1 MERVIIFDTTLR
13 DGEQSAGAALNID
26 EKLEIARRL
35 ERLKVDVIEA
45 GFPFAS
51 QGDLEA
57 VRRISRE
64 VRDATVC
71 ALAHAHPGAVDAA
84 WEAVKDAKRPRIHV
98 FLSSSEVHLAHQLR
112 KTQKEALKLAADM
125 VARARGYVEDV
136 EFSPMDATRTDPVFL
151 HAIIEAAIDAGAT
164 TVNIPDT
171 VGYTIP
177 REFCALLDG
186 VFKKVPNIGKA
197 VISVHCHNDLGLA
210 VANSLA
216 AVDHGARQIECTVN
230 GIGERAG
237 NAALEEIVMAI
248 STRRDLYDYEVGV
261 DTTQIHGVSRLVSDA
276 TGMDVQPNK
285 AIVGANAFRH
295 ESGIHQDGVLKE
307 RSTYE
312 IMDPRSI
319 GLAGSA
325 LTLGKL
331 SGRHAF
337 KIRLEELGYEVADE
351 ELKRAFASFKD
362 LADKKKDITDRD
374 LEALVAEEH
383 RAVSERYHL
392 QQVQVSCGDQSIPTA
407 SVKLIGPDGALV
419 ADAALG
425 AGPVD
430 AVYRAIN
437 RLVDVPN
444 ELIEFSVKSVTE
456 GIDAIG
462 EVTIRIQSDNRIY
475 TGRGAATD
483 IIVASAKAYLNAL
496 NRLLAAMDRT

>member
-1 MERVIIFDTTLR
+1 LERVIIFDTTLR

-35 ERLKVDVIEA
+35 ARLKVDVIEA

-51 QGDLEA
+51 PGDLDA

-64 VRDATVC
+64 VRDVTVC
-71 ALAHAHPGAVDAA
+71 GLAHAHPQAVDAA
-84 WEAVKDAKRPRIHV
+84 WDALKDALHPRIHV
-98 FLSSSEVHLAHQLR
+98 FLSTSEVHLAHQLR

-125 VARARGYVEDV
+125 VARAKGYVDDV
-136 EFSPMDATRTDPVFL
+136 EFSPMDATRTDPEFL
-151 HAIIEAAIDAGAT
+151 HAMVEAAIDAGAT

-177 REFCALLDG
+177 REFSALLDG
-186 VFKKVPNIGKA
+186 IFKKVPNIKKA
-197 VISVHCHNDLGLA
+197 VVSVHCHNDLGLA

-216 AVDHGARQIECTVN
+216 AVDRGVRQVECTVN

-248 STRRDLYDYEVGV
+248 RTRRDLYHLDVGV
-261 DTTQIHGVSRLVSDA
+261 DTTQIHRVSRLVSDA
-276 TGMDVQPNK
+276 TGMDIQPNK
-285 AIVGANAFRH
+285 AIVGTNAFRH

-312 IMDPRSI
+312 IMDPTSI
-319 GLAGSA
+319 GLGGSA

-337 KIRLEELGYEVADE
+337 KVRLEELGYELADD
-351 ELKRAFASFKD
+351 ELKRAFASFKE

-374 LEALVAEEH
+374 LEALMAEEQ
-383 RAVSERYHL
+383 RAISERYRL
-392 QQVQVSCGDQSIPTA
+392 EQVQVSCGDHSIPTA
-407 SVKLIGPDGALV
+407 SVKLIGPDGVAL

-425 AGPVD
+425 DGPVD
-430 AVYRAIN
+430 AVYKAIN
-437 RLVDVPN
+437 RLVQVPN
-444 ELIEFSVKSVTE
+444 ELIEFSVKSITE

-462 EVTIRIQSDNRIY
+462 EVTIRIQSDDRIY
-475 TGRGAATD
+475 TGRGASTD

-496 NRLLAAMDRT
+496 NRLLASLNAA